1 MECGVDDQVTGAVSA
16 RVGETTVKADSAEA

>member
-1 MECGVDDQVTGAVSA
+1 MERGVDDQVTGAVSA